1 MPNIVY
7 IILNVIMSLL
17 NFYALL
23 YILYPEYKTIT
34 DEIKNFSAALLCL
47 SISLVKSI
55 LTIDYFI
62 ILYTI
67 TVKLIKKI
75 IYVIYGYFL
84 LFYSI
89 ITQLISTNLRRP
101 KYNKI
106 PPEINPVMYI
116 LLL

>member
-75 IYVIYGYFL
+75 IYVIYGYFV

-89 ITQLISTNLRRP
+89 IT
-101 KYNKI
+101 
-106 PPEINPVMYI
+106 
-116 LLL
+116 